1 MVFAIGLEYKMH
13 LELDETETPKRFY
26 VIFNKL
32 EINWN
37 LEIMLKANEDVMDL
51 VLINKYFSRDN
62 LKFKVKNK
70 DTWTDRIIFWG
81 NDFSFNYNLGG
92 RRFLKFNFQNV
103 DTVETGKS
111 WSRGGKGCMLY
122 IAETF
127 KVHHLKWK
135 KWP

>member
-70 DTWTDRIIFWG
+70 DTWTDRIIF
-81 NDFSFNYNLGG
+81 
-92 RRFLKFNFQNV
+92 
-103 DTVETGKS
+103 
-111 WSRGGKGCMLY
+111 
-122 IAETF
+122 
-127 KVHHLKWK
+127 
-135 KWP
+135 